1 MKKYGL
7 AILVILLFILS
18 SFFSQ
23 QYSDYLVNFIGEN
36 KTGGILI
43 YIASIVIAIVLAPLT
58 ILPFIPIAVE
68 IWGILW
74 TSIFSIIGLI
84 IGSVIAFWIARKFGT
99 VLVKKFVSLD
109 NIAEISKKIP
119 DRNLFWY
126 LIFIRII
133 IPVDILSYALGL
145 FTKISWKLFL
155 STTVIGVIP
164 MIFILAYFGTI
175 PIKYQLL
182 VFVIGIILLILY
194 KFINKKFRLNQN
206 K

>member
-23 QYSDYLVNFIGEN
+23 QYSGYLVNFIGEN

-58 ILPFIPIAVE
+58 ILPLIPIAVE

-84 IGSVIAFWIARKFGT
+84 IGSAIAFWIARKFGT

-119 DRNLFWY
+119 NRNLFWY
-126 LIFIRII
+126 LIFLRII

-155 STTVIGVIP
+155 STTIIGVIP
-164 MIFILAYFGTI
+164 MIFVFAYFGTI
-175 PIKYQLL
+175 PMKYQLL
-182 VFVIGIILLILY
+182 ALITGIILLILY
-194 KFINKKFRLNQN
+194 KLINKKFRSNQN